1 MDSDGTFALIVI
13 FVAILVNV
21 LYEYFVV
28 YGLIKYAMNFALIG
42 EGWVVVV
49 LIVPIFF
56 VIVGGIYLAFFS
68 IIGVVALFS

>member
-1 MDSDGTFALIVI
+1 LDSDGTFALIVI